1 MTSSQPRLWGPVQ
14 RISLAVVR
22 RLIVVATMAV
32 GCLVVAAPAAA
43 DRAVALVAPNALV
56 QFDTASPAST
66 SAPLPVTGLGP
77 NETLRGIDVRPF
89 DLRLFGV
96 TVTTGSAAN
105 SLIAT
110 YAIDPATG
118 AATLV
123 GVTAAAL
130 AGAGDVPTGLDFN
143 PAVDRIRYVNANDE
157 NARLNPFN
165 GALAGNDTDLTPAA
179 TTDIIASAHDQNVA
193 NPINPAVP
201 PIPPTTLYHIDRSG
215 GGNLTMQGGVDGST
229 SPNSGVQTDLG
240 GLGFVLNAAHDGGFD
255 ITRDG
260 RGFAALSNI
269 GTAQTG
275 LYRIALAAGGG
286 AATFIGPIGA
296 GTTEVR
302 SLAILPLDTD
312 GDGRPDFADSCPSA
326 ANAGQENLDGDAQG
340 DACDADQDGDGLS
353 DAAEIAIGANP
364 RSANSDGDGLADG
377 ADVCPAVFGATANG
391 CPPPL
396 QPAPVLAPT
405 TRITVAPKTG
415 TSRRATIRFASN
427 QSGVIFECKL
437 DVGGYRTCRSPR
449 RLRNLKRGRH
459 RFSVRAIS
467 RATGLIDRTPATATW
482 TVRRKRT

>member
-1 MTSSQPRLWGPVQ
+1 
-14 RISLAVVR
+14 
-22 RLIVVATMAV
+22 MAV
-32 GCLVVAAPAAA
+32 GFLVAAAPAAA
-43 DRAVALVAPNALV
+43 DRAVALVAPNSLL

-96 TVTTGSAAN
+96 TVTTLSAAN
-105 SLIAT
+105 SLITT

-130 AGAGDVPTGLDFN
+130 AGAGDVATGLDFN
-143 PAVDRIRYVNANDE
+143 PSVDRIRYVNTNDE
-157 NARLNPFN
+157 NARLNPSN

-179 TTDIIASAHDQNVA
+179 TTDIIASAYDQNVA

-201 PIPPTTLYHIDRSG
+201 PIPPTTLYNIDRSG
-215 GGNLTMQGGVDGST
+215 GENLTMQGGVDGT
-229 SPNSGVQTDLG
+229 PSPNGGVQTDLG
-240 GLGFVLNAAHDGGFD
+240 SLGFVLNAAHDGGFD

-260 RGFAALSNI
+260 RGFAALSNL
-269 GTAQTG
+269 GTGQTG

-312 GDGRPDFADSCPSA
+312 GDGRADFADNCPSA
-326 ANAGQENLDGDAQG
+326 ANAGQENLDGDGQG

-353 DAAEIAIGANP
+353 DAAESAIGANP

-391 CPPPL
+391 CPLPPPPPPPPR

-405 TRITVAPKTG
+405 TRITAAPKTG
-415 TSRRATIRFASN
+415 TSRRATIRFSTN
-427 QSGVIFECKL
+427 QSSVIFECKL
-437 DVGGYRTCRSPR
+437 DGGGYRTCTSPR
-449 RLRNLKRGRH
+449 RLRNVKRGRH

>member
-1 MTSSQPRLWGPVQ
+1 MAR
-14 RISLAVVR
+14 VR
-22 RLIVVATMAV
+22 TFTVVAAMAA
-32 GCLVVAAPAAA
+32 GFLLAAAPAAA
-43 DRAVALVAPNALV
+43 DRAVALVAPNSLV
-56 QFDTASPAST
+56 QFDTATPASAT
-66 SAPLPVTGLGP
+66 APLPVTGLGP

-89 DLRLFGV
+89 DLRLHGV
-96 TVTTGSAAN
+96 TVTTLSAAN
-105 SLIAT
+105 STITT
-110 YAIDPATG
+110 YVIDPTTGVATRVG
-118 AATLV
+118 ATIAV
-123 GVTAAAL
+123 

-143 PAVDRIRYVNANDE
+143 PAIDRIRYVNTNDE

-179 TTDIIASAHDQNVA
+179 TTDVIASAHDQNVG

-201 PIPPTTLYHIDRSG
+201 PNPPTTVYNIDRSG
-215 GGNLTMQGGVDGST
+215 GGNLTMQGGIDGST

-240 GLGFVLNAAHDGGFD
+240 SLGFALNPAHDGGFD

-260 RGFAALSNI
+260 RGFAALSNLVS
-269 GTAQTG
+269 TQTG

-302 SLAILPLDTD
+302 SLAILPPDSD
-312 GDGRPDFADSCPSA
+312 GDGRADFTDNCPSA
-326 ANAGQENLDGDAQG
+326 ANAGQENLDGDGQG

-353 DAAEIAIGANP
+353 DAAESAIGTNP
-364 RSANSDGDGLADG
+364 RSANSDGDALGDG
-377 ADVCPAVFGATANG
+377 ADICPAVPGATANG
-391 CPPPL
+391 CPPVAAP
-396 QPAPVLAPT
+396 QAPAAPN
-405 TRITVAPKTG
+405 TRVTARPKTG
-415 TSRRATIRFASN
+415 TSRRATIRFAAD
-427 QSGVIFECKL
+427 QPGVIFECNL
-437 DVGGYRTCRSPR
+437 DGGGYRTCTSPR

>member
-1 MTSSQPRLWGPVQ
+1 
-14 RISLAVVR
+14 
-22 RLIVVATMAV
+22 MAV
-32 GCLVVAAPAAA
+32 GFLVAAAPAAA
-43 DRAVALVAPNALV
+43 DRAVALVAPNSLL

-96 TVTTGSAAN
+96 TVTTLSAAN
-105 SLIAT
+105 SLITT

-118 AATLV
+118 SATLV

-130 AGAGDVPTGLDFN
+130 AGAGDVATGLDFN
-143 PAVDRIRYVNANDE
+143 PSVDRIRYVNTNDE
-157 NARLNPFN
+157 NARLNPSN

-179 TTDIIASAHDQNVA
+179 TTDIIASAYDQNVA

-201 PIPPTTLYHIDRSG
+201 PIPPTTLYNIDRSG
-215 GGNLTMQGGVDGST
+215 GENLTMQGGVDGT
-229 SPNSGVQTDLG
+229 PSPNGGVQTDLG
-240 GLGFVLNAAHDGGFD
+240 SLGFVLNAAHDGGFD

-260 RGFAALSNI
+260 RGFAALSNL
-269 GTAQTG
+269 GTGQTG

-312 GDGRPDFADSCPSA
+312 GDGRADFADNCPSA
-326 ANAGQENLDGDAQG
+326 ANAGQENLDGDGQG

-353 DAAEIAIGANP
+353 DAAESAIGANP

-391 CPPPL
+391 CPLPPPPPPPPR

-405 TRITVAPKTG
+405 TRITAAPKTG
-415 TSRRATIRFASN
+415 TSRRATIRFSTN
-427 QSGVIFECKL
+427 QSSVIFECKL
-437 DVGGYRTCRSPR
+437 DGGGYRTCTSPR
-449 RLRNLKRGRH
+449 RLRNVKRGRH